1 MILQGGWHT
10 VSSHS
15 RHWFP
20 VSMPTKVT
28 QLPKISKDDKEA
40 IMGYKTDVPES
51 WAQESVPLFW
61 GESKA
66 VDFFQVLLKNYA
78 ITDVQ
83 DLSVGCGSL
92 AVACLKEGVT
102 YQGFVGHKKHKVF
115 IENILNLNA
124 AKLISQKDSCLFQ
137 QSLSEALKAYFEDDL
152 KMDES

>member
-1 MILQGGWHT
+1 
-10 VSSHS
+10 
-15 RHWFP
+15 
-20 VSMPTKVT
+20 MPTKVT
-28 QLPKISKDDKEA
+28 QLPKISK
-40 IMGYKTDVPES
+40 GYKTDVPES

-78 ITDVQ
+78 ITD
-83 DLSVGCGSL
+83 LSVGCGSL

-102 YQGFVGHKKHKVF
+102 YQGFVAHKKHKVF

-137 QSLSEALKAYFEDDL
+137 QSLSEALMAYFEDDL